1 MAKVNP
7 WLILVKKQY
16 KIVIGEGKLKGLEA
30 MKEAIKRAK
39 KIYVKK

>member
-1 MAKVNP
+1 MAVNP
-7 WLILVKKQY
+7 WLVLVKKIY
-16 KIVIGEGKLKGLEA
+16 KQVVAEGKLKGIAA